1 MMNPESMSRRAA
13 HLPRWATRYVNDVL
27 GTVTVQREGAA
38 TVCDMGEWKG
48 EVGSRRNPDG
58 TTSFLTIAPGILFG
72 LEFVV
77 GSGL

>member
-1 MMNPESMSRRAA
+1 
-13 HLPRWATRYVNDVL
+13 
-27 GTVTVQREGAA
+27 
-38 TVCDMGEWKG
+38 MGEWKG